1 MEKFDA
7 PEQPAESISIDAV
20 IHRIAARYPDI
31 DRSRIE
37 SLVSDSTHR
46 LDGARVRDFI
56 PVLVEHDVMEQ
67 LRAEAEPVPI
77 SELDLESTLVDDQAP
92 HDRGRPDPQEVERNS
107 EHTGLLHGDLTN
119 G

>member
-1 MEKFDA
+1 MDNSDA
-7 PEQPAESISIDAV
+7 LEQPAEAISIDAA
-20 IHRIAARYPDI
+20 IHRIATRYPDI

-37 SLVSDSTHR
+37 SLVSDSAHR

-77 SELDLESTLVDDQAP
+77 SELDLESTLVDDRAA
-92 HDRGRPDPQEVERNS
+92 HDRGRPDPQEVERKS
-107 EHTGLLHGDLTN
+107 KHTGLLHGDLTN